1 MLSVTLLTKAQGN
14 HHRKLVDDLLKSALR
29 GLDAKL
35 RITGT
40 TPHGW
45 VQLAISGDD
54 ERVALQYLNDNIGFC
69 PIDLKYVQTSS
80 TMKGQVED
88 LSKSKTGINVD
99 IGIISPCVT
108 DVVVSL
114 HNLQVQLA
122 DGRKI
127 ALAKI
132 VELFGLCQDSF
143 LTVKIS
149 SIDKEGSCVE
159 GILSKEQLA
168 RYRGWARSLLDRL
181 IVLGASREEV
191 MFALETTGSN
201 RDVVKIESQGLF
213 EHAIACKLGTDAVG
227 LIPKIGRRLRGARFS
242 IFSPRKI
249 MDFFGEQ
256 PAR

>member
-1 MLSVTLLTKAQGN
+1 MLSVTLLTKAQSN
-14 HHRKLVDDLLKSALR
+14 HHRKLVDDFLKSALR
-29 GLDAKL
+29 GLKVKL

-69 PIDLKYVQTSS
+69 PIDLERVQTLS
-80 TMKGQVED
+80 TVKGQIKD
-88 LSKSKTGINVD
+88 LSKDKTGINVD
-99 IGIISPCVT
+99 IGVISPCVT
-108 DVVVSL
+108 GFVVPL
-114 HNLQVQLA
+114 HNLQAQLA

-132 VELFGLCQDSF
+132 IELFGLCEDSF
-143 LTVKIS
+143 LAVKIS
-149 SIDKEGSCVE
+149 SIGKEGSCIE
-159 GILSKEQLA
+159 GTLSEEQLA

-181 IVLGASREEV
+181 IVLGASRDEV
-191 MFALETTGSN
+191 MFALEATGSN

-227 LIPKIGRRLRGARFS
+227 LIPKIGRKLRGAHFS
-242 IFSPRKI
+242 VFSPWKI
-249 MDFFGEQ
+249 MDFFDEQ